1 MCSLY
6 FYSFTVTPDV
16 LLNHLELVMS
26 SALFP
31 VRCIWA
37 PVTRSHLD
45 FPLLTTPS
53 SHPPN
58 PQACQSFLLSQSAP
72 TLLPNCWGRSRPFPH
87 SCLYTVCDQ
96 DIEMYL
102 FVCVCVSQLSG
113 PDCPRGWQGRLPYVQ
128 CVLGPSFTG
137 PSERRVKMAVYNTMK
152 PVLLNNIFASIEG
165 KIEPG
170 TSCWV
175 FVSRGSADEC
185 IKPSSVLLSVRS
197 LYNCRGP
204 EGFMGPRSREVW
216 SRNGPP
222 DGTSKNL
229 QQHGGKR

>member
-1 MCSLY
+1 MCAVCILPS
-6 FYSFTVTPDV
+6 
-16 LLNHLELVMS
+16 HLELVMS

-37 PVTRSHLD
+37 PATRSHPD

-72 TLLPNCWGRSRPFPH
+72 TSRPNCWGRSRPFPH
-87 SCLYTVCDQ
+87 SCLCAACDS
-96 DIEMYL
+96 ELY
-102 FVCVCVSQLSG
+102 VCVCVSQLSG

-170 TSCWV
+170 TSRWV
-175 FVSRGSADEC
+175 FVSRGSADG
-185 IKPSSVLLSVRS
+185 LLNLCFFLSDHYIIVGAQRDSWGPGAVKSGVGTALLMELARTFSNMVENGKHS
-197 LYNCRGP
+197 L
-204 EGFMGPRSREVW
+204 
-216 SRNGPP
+216 
-222 DGTSKNL
+222 
-229 QQHGGKR
+229 